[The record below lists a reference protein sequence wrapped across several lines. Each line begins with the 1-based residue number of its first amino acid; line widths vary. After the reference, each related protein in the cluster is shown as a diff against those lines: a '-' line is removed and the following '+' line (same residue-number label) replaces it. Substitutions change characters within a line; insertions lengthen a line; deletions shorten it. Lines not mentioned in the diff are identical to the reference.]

1 MAEDGSMA
9 EGYPPTKNRIG
20 AEGTANPQTPST
32 PFITQPETQMP
43 TEMRDELTAL
53 MQDLLLKAHELSFE
67 YSTLDCEK
75 IQECPLARKSRELFR
90 VVKQLNEVVKKMTPP
105 QKADYVR

>member
-1 MAEDGSMA
+1 MA
-9 EGYPPTKNRIG
+9 EGYPPTKNRS
-20 AEGTANPQTPST
+20 GTENPAGSQTLSP
-32 PFITQPETQMP
+32 PYIAPPEQAVSP
-43 TEMRDELTAL
+43 EVRDELTAL

-90 VVKQLNEVVKKMTPP
+90 VVKHLNEVVKKMTPP
-105 QKADYVR
+105 PKAEYVR